1 MLLVHCKMRS
11 QPQPLPKQS
20 RKSKLLRPSHLFPRS
35 SNLANGDDDDDG
47 GGDDD
52 VNGDPILPRSSI
64 APREHC

>member
-1 MLLVHCKMRS
+1 MLQVHCKMRS

-20 RKSKLLRPSHLFPRS
+20 RKSKLLRPSHLLPRS
-35 SNLANGDDDDDG
+35 SNLAHSDDDDG

-52 VNGDPILPRSSI
+52 VDGDPMLPRSSI